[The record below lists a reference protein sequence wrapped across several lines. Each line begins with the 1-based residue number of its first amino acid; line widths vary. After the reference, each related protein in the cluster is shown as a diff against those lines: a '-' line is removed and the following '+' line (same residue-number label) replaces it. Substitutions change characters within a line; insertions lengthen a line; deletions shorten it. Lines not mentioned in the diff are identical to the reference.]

1 MSKAV
6 NPASVYTSEITRLNN
21 DRVSQYRLLREGD
34 SMSWSD
40 VIDRWQQD
48 RVFRDFFISILIEA
62 PFPAYFFETPSVTY
76 STINDPFEF
85 VLVDSPTLVG
95 VSSDQHAFADH
106 FALAQSDNSVIGFA
120 NLGGDAM
127 LVVPCPGKPL
137 SAYSQISEFSRHAPE
152 DQQHRLWA
160 AVGTTLEHQLGAEPV
175 WVSTSGLGIYWLH
188 IRLDSTPKYYTHT
201 PYRDRVQS

>member
-1 MSKAV
+1 MSKTA

-21 DRVSQYRLLREGD
+21 DRVSQYQLLREGY

-40 VIDRWQQD
+40 VIDRWQDD
-48 RVFRDFFISILIEA
+48 RVFRGFFMSILIEA
-62 PFPAYFFETPSVTY
+62 PFPAYFFETPPVTNV
-76 STINDPFEF
+76 TIDDEFEF
-85 VLVDSPTLVG
+85 VLVDSPTLAG

-106 FALAQSDNSVIGFA
+106 FASAAVGDSVIEFE
-120 NLGGDAM
+120 NLGGDAT
-127 LVVPCPGKPL
+127 LVVPCPGNPL

-160 AVGTTLEHQLGAEPV
+160 AVGATLKHQLGAEPV

-188 IRLDSTPKYYTHT
+188 IRLDSTPKYYTHR
-201 PYRDRVQS
+201 PYRGGI